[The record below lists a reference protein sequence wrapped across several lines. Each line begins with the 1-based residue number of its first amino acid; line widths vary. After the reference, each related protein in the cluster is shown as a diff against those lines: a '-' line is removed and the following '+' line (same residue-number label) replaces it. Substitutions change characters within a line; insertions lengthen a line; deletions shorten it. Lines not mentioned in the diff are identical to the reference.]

1 MAHANNKGK
10 VCVTGGTGFLGSW
23 LVKTLLEDGYTV
35 NTTVRFDPSN
45 LRFYKEIEQ
54 KQFHRNNICAD
65 APMLVFIRK
74 KRDISF
80 LTKLSKAS
88 EKLKV
93 FNADLSKPESF
104 NEAIEGC
111 MGVFHVASPID
122 FAVKEAEETVTKRS
136 IDGALGIL
144 KACKNSKTVKRVVYT
159 SSGSAVCCK
168 EESEEEEE
176 DGFDESSWSDVE
188 FLRKFKPFCWS
199 YAVSKTL
206 TEKAM
211 LQFGEN
217 NALEVVSLIAPLIV
231 GPFISPKLP
240 DSVEKGLVLVLGK
253 KDKIGIT
260 RFHMAHVDDVVRA
273 HIFLLEHP
281 NPKGR
286 YICSPFSI
294 DIQEMAKILSAM
306 YPEFEIPE
314 IKGFK
319 LPRLISN
326 KLMDAGF
333 EFKNSIEDMFK
344 DAIECCVDKGF
355 L

>member
-35 NTTVRFDPSN
+35 NTTVRFDPN
-45 LRFYKEIEQ
+45 
-54 KQFHRNNICAD
+54 
-65 APMLVFIRK
+65 K

-122 FAVKEAEETVTKRS
+122 FAVKEAEETVTRRS

-168 EESEEEEE
+168 EESEEEE

-217 NALEVVSLIAPLIV
+217 NDLEVVSLVAPLIV

-286 YICSPFSI
+286 YICSPFFI

-306 YPEFEIPE
+306 YPEFEIPATHEVKE

-326 KLMDAGF
+326 KLIDAGF

-344 DAIECCVDKGF
+344 DAIECSVDKGF

>member
-35 NTTVRFDPSN
+35 NTTVRFDPSK
-45 LRFYKEIEQ
+45 LWAHAE
-54 KQFHRNNICAD
+54 
-65 APMLVFIRK
+65 K

-217 NALEVVSLIAPLIV
+217 NYLEVVSLVAPLIV

-253 KDKIGIT
+253 
-260 RFHMAHVDDVVRA
+260 
-273 HIFLLEHP
+273 
-281 NPKGR
+281 
-286 YICSPFSI
+286 YI
-294 DIQEMAKILSAM
+294 
-306 YPEFEIPE
+306 
-314 IKGFK
+314 
-319 LPRLISN
+319 
-326 KLMDAGF
+326 
-333 EFKNSIEDMFK
+333 
-344 DAIECCVDKGF
+344 
-355 L
+355 